1 MLILQNDGLSGE
13 DYCTNNNSLKLNVV
27 SIIIKIKTC
36 GNSYLNFVQHN
47 NIIFVRCRLF
57 IKKKKK
63 NMSFIVIH
71 M

>member
-36 GNSYLNFVQHN
+36 VNVYLNFVQGTT
-47 NIIFVRCRLF
+47 
-57 IKKKKK
+57 
-63 NMSFIVIH
+63 
-71 M
+71 